1 MPLLNR
7 YPKSLIRLI
16 LLGYGM
22 VLIPLLLAG
31 LHAVYAVTQ
40 LQRDGV
46 IAIDSAVGSV
56 RHGLQ
61 MTDHLLAMERLIRQY
76 EVLSDPSLLDEYAA
90 VRQKWRQASDAFT
103 RLAVVAPLAD
113 EVRRLEAGE
122 EGAYA
127 RLQASPEKT
136 EVVEAL
142 GTTIGE
148 TRGALAGVLTR
159 TDQILAGSVSSF
171 RGDAEALVH
180 RLAFL
185 MLAALPLSLAVVLV
199 FRRMFRRLA
208 AQFEAAIDSL
218 GSGQRDREI
227 RLGGPMDVRFV
238 GRRLEWLRRRLIELE
253 SQRNQFLRN
262 ASHELKTPLAAI
274 REGTQ
279 LLIDDVA
286 GHLTAQQRKIADI
299 MATNVR
305 RLQTLID
312 VLLRLQQAS
321 YDAERIQ
328 PQDVA
333 IGSLLREVVSTHQL
347 VAEQRGVRV
356 KDSLD
361 PLRVQGG
368 AEQLRIVFDNLVSN
382 AIKFSP
388 EGGCVKV
395 DCHMAEDRVVVDV
408 ADEGPGI
415 VPQDRQRIFEAFVRL
430 NRTESVEGNGL
441 GLAIA
446 REFVAAHRGT
456 IEVLDSLQGACF
468 RVSLPVQWQRG

>member
-1 MPLLNR
+1 MPFLNR

-22 VLIPLLLAG
+22 VLVPLLLAG

-46 IAIDSAVGSV
+46 VAIDSAVGSV

-61 MTDHLLAMERLIRQY
+61 MIDHLLAMERLILQY
-76 EVLSDPSLLDEYAA
+76 QVLSDPTLLEEYET
-90 VRQKWRQASDAFT
+90 VRLKWRQASESFT
-103 RLAVVAPLAD
+103 HLSVVAPLAD
-113 EVRRLEAGE
+113 DIRRLEARE
-122 EGAYA
+122 EHAFGLVRANPE
-127 RLQASPEKT
+127 QAAL
-136 EVVEAL
+136 VEAL
-142 GTTIGE
+142 GTSLGE
-148 TRGALAGVLTR
+148 MRRALAGVLAR
-159 TDQILAGSVSSF
+159 TDQILARSVSSF

-180 RLAFL
+180 RLAFV

-199 FRRMFRRLA
+199 FRRLFRRLA
-208 AQFEAAIDSL
+208 VQFEGAIDSL

-227 RLGGPMDVRFV
+227 RLDGPLDMKFV

-286 GHLTAQQRKIADI
+286 GQLTAQQRQIAGI

-321 YDAERIQ
+321 YDAERIR
-328 PQDVA
+328 PVDIA
-333 IGSLLREVVSTHQL
+333 IGSLLGEVVAAHQL
-347 VAEQRGVRV
+347 VAAQRGVHLQETLAPVRV
-356 KDSLD
+356 H
-361 PLRVQGG
+361 GG

-388 EGGCVKV
+388 DSGRVTVTCRP
-395 DCHMAEDRVVVDV
+395 AEDWIQVEVC
-408 ADEGPGI
+408 DEGPGI
-415 VPQDRQRIFEAFVRL
+415 VPEDRDRIFEAFVRL
-430 NRTESVEGNGL
+430 DRTGSVEGNGL

-456 IEVLDSLQGACF
+456 IEVLDSLEGACF

>member
-22 VLIPLLLAG
+22 VLVPLLLAG

-46 IAIDSAVGSV
+46 VAIDSAVGSV

-76 EVLSDPSLLDEYAA
+76 QVLSDATLLEEYAA
-90 VRQKWRQASDAFT
+90 VRLKWRQASESFT
-103 RLAVVAPLAD
+103 HLAVVAPLAD
-113 EVRRLEAGE
+113 DIHRLEVIE
-122 EGAYA
+122 EQAY
-127 RLQASPEKT
+127 RLVRANPEQPDA
-136 EVVEAL
+136 VDAL
-142 GTTIGE
+142 GTSLGDI
-148 TRGALAGVLTR
+148 RAALAGVLAR

-171 RGDAEALVH
+171 RGDAEVLVH
-180 RLAFL
+180 RLAFV
-185 MLAALPLSLAVVLV
+185 MLAALPLSLVVVLV
-199 FRRMFRRLA
+199 FRGMFHRLA
-208 AQFEAAIDSL
+208 VQFEGAIDSL

-227 RLGGPMDVRFV
+227 HLDGPLDMKFV

-328 PQDVA
+328 PVDIP
-333 IGSLLREVVSTHQL
+333 IGNLLREVVAAHQL
-347 VAEQRGVRV
+347 VAEQRGVHV
-356 KDSLD
+356 QDTLES
-361 PLRVQGG
+361 LRVQGG

-388 EGGCVKV
+388 DGGCVKV
-395 DCHMAEDRVVVDV
+395 ACRSAEDWIQVEVS
-408 ADEGPGI
+408 DEGPGI
-415 VPQDRQRIFEAFVRL
+415 VPEDRERIFEAFVRL
-430 NRTESVEGNGL
+430 DRTESVEGNGL

-456 IEVLDSLQGACF
+456 IEVLDSLEGACF

>member
-1 MPLLNR
+1 MPFLNR

-22 VLIPLLLAG
+22 VLVPLLLAG

-46 IAIDSAVGSV
+46 VAIDSAVGSV

-61 MTDHLLAMERLIRQY
+61 MTDHLVAMERLVRQY
-76 EVLSDPSLLDEYAA
+76 QVLSDPTLLEEYAA
-90 VRQKWRQASDAFT
+90 VRLKWRQASESFT
-103 RLAVVAPLAD
+103 HLSVVAPLAND
-113 EVRRLEAGE
+113 IRRLEARE
-122 EGAYA
+122 EQAYA
-127 RLQASPEKT
+127 LVRANPEQAA
-136 EVVEAL
+136 VVEAL
-142 GTTIGE
+142 GASLGDI
-148 TRGALAGVLTR
+148 RAALAALLTR

-171 RGDAEALVH
+171 RGDAEVLVH
-180 RLAFL
+180 RLAFV

-199 FRRMFRRLA
+199 FRGMFHRLA
-208 AQFEAAIDSL
+208 VQFEGAIDSL

-227 RLGGPMDVRFV
+227 RLDGPLDMKFV

-286 GHLTAQQRKIADI
+286 GHLTTQQRKIADI

-328 PQDVA
+328 PVD
-333 IGSLLREVVSTHQL
+333 ITISSLLREVVAAHQL

-356 KDSLD
+356 QDTLA
-361 PLRVQGG
+361 PLKVQGG

-388 EGGCVKV
+388 DGGCVKV
-395 DCHMAEDRVVVDV
+395 ACRLAEGRILVEVS
-408 ADEGPGI
+408 DEGPGI
-415 VPQDRQRIFEAFVRL
+415 VPEDRERIFEAFVRL
-430 NRTESVEGNGL
+430 DRTESVEGNGL

-456 IEVLDSLQGACF
+456 IEVLDSLEGACF

>member
-22 VLIPLLLAG
+22 VLVPLLLAG

-46 IAIDSAVGSV
+46 VAIDSAVGSV

-61 MTDHLLAMERLIRQY
+61 MVDHLLAMERLILQY
-76 EVLSDPSLLDEYAA
+76 QVLSDPTLLEEYGS
-90 VRQKWRQASDAFT
+90 VRLKWRQASESFT
-103 RLAVVAPLAD
+103 HLSVVAPLAD
-113 EVRRLEAGE
+113 DIRRLETRE
-122 EGAYA
+122 ELAYGLVRA
-127 RLQASPEKT
+127 NPERA
-136 EVVEAL
+136 ELVEAL
-142 GTTIGE
+142 GTSLGE
-148 TRGALAGVLTR
+148 TRTALAVVLAR
-159 TDQILAGSVSSF
+159 TDQILARSVSSF

-180 RLAFL
+180 QLGFV
-185 MLAALPLSLAVVLV
+185 MLGALPLSLAVVLV
-199 FRRMFRRLA
+199 FRRLFRRLA
-208 AQFEAAIDSL
+208 VQFEGAIDSL

-227 RLGGPMDVRFV
+227 RLDGPLDMKFV

-286 GHLTAQQRKIADI
+286 GQLTAQQRQIAGI

-321 YDAERIQ
+321 YDAERIR
-328 PQDVA
+328 PADIA
-333 IGSLLREVVSTHQL
+333 IGSLLGEVVAAHQL
-347 VAEQRGVRV
+347 VAAQRGVH
-356 KDSLD
+356 
-361 PLRVQGG
+361 VQDTLAPVSVHGG

-388 EGGCVKV
+388 DGGRVTVTCRP
-395 DCHMAEDRVVVDV
+395 AEDWIQVEVCDQ
-408 ADEGPGI
+408 GPGI
-415 VPQDRQRIFEAFVRL
+415 VPEDRDRIFEAFVRL
-430 NRTESVEGNGL
+430 DRTGSVEGNGL